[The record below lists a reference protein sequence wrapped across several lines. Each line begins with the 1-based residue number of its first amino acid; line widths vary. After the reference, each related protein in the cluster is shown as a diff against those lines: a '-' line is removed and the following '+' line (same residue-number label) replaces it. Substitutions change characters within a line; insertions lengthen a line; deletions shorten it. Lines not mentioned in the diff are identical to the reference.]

1 MADTAAIREMVER
14 VVSEALGAQMER
26 IRQDIA
32 QRVLAEIEPLLG
44 TSSNTEPGASATDQ
58 LNAAISSFQDMG
70 AQAEILRSLLDGS
83 TRFSGRSALL
93 VIRSGQANGW
103 EGRGFDSGDVK
114 RLSLSTSD
122 GLLGRAVQDRVPAA
136 AAAAEFDSNFIS
148 SAGNPVDGNGVAMP
162 LVVRDKVAAVLY
174 ADAGTESN
182 GKLDQSALQVLVRAA
197 GQWLELIALKKAG
210 VTPAP
215 EGAVEAPPPR
225 PAEAAPPP
233 PPPPPPPPSA
243 RAPEPAVAEPAIPP
257 EEAEVHK
264 KAKRKAKVLVEEIS
278 LYNKSRVAEGRE
290 NRDLYDRLKEDIEKS
305 RAEYDRAFSKTSAAS
320 ADYFNK
326 ELIRILA
333 QNDRSLLG
341 DNFPG

>member
-1 MADTAAIREMVER
+1 MTDKAAIRELVER
-14 VVSEALGAQMER
+14 VVSEAMGTYLEK
-26 IRQDIA
+26 IRQEIA

-44 TSSNTEPGASATDQ
+44 TSPAEPGASPTDQ
-58 LNAAISSFQDMG
+58 LNAAISSFQDMS

-93 VIRSGQANGW
+93 VIRSGAATGW
-103 EGRGFDSGDVK
+103 EGRGFETNDVK
-114 RLSLSTSD
+114 RLSLSTTE
-122 GLLGRAVQDRVPAA
+122 GLVGRALQDRGPAA
-136 AAAAEFDSNFIS
+136 AAAAEFDSAFIS
-148 SAGNPVDGNGVAMP
+148 SAGNPVDGNGIVLP

-174 ADAGTESN
+174 ADAGTNAS
-182 GKLDQSALQVLVRAA
+182 GKLDPAALHVLVRAA

-210 VTPAP
+210 VVPAG
-215 EGAVEAPPPR
+215 EGAQEAPPAKAVEA
-225 PAEAAPPP
+225 

-243 RAPEPAVAEPAIPP
+243 APPQRAPEPAAAEPAIPP

-278 LYNKSRVAEGRE
+278 LYNKSKVAEGRE
-290 NRDLYDRLKEDIEKS
+290 NHDLYDRLKEDIEKS

-333 QNDRSLLG
+333 QSDRSLLG

>member
-1 MADTAAIREMVER
+1 MADKAAIREQVER
-14 VVSEALGAQMER
+14 VVSEALGTQMEKL
-26 IRQDIA
+26 RQEIVK
-32 QRVLAEIEPLLG
+32 RVLAEIEPMLG
-44 TSSNTEPGASATDQ
+44 SAAHEPGASPTDQ
-58 LNAAISSFQDMG
+58 LNAAIASFQDMG

-93 VIRSGQANGW
+93 VIRSGAANGW
-103 EGRGFDSGDVK
+103 EGRGFDTSEVK

-122 GLLGRAVQDRVPAA
+122 GLVGRAVQDRVPAA
-136 AAAAEFDSNFIS
+136 AAAAEFDSEFIS
-148 SAGNPVDGNGVAMP
+148 SAGNPVDGNGLALP

-174 ADAGTESN
+174 ADAGTESD

-197 GQWLELIALKKAG
+197 GQWLDLVALKKAG

-215 EGAVEAPPPR
+215 ESAAEAAPARAV
-225 PAEAAPPP
+225 EAAPPP
-233 PPPPPPPPSA
+233 QPPPPPP
-243 RAPEPAVAEPAIPP
+243 RAPEPVAAEPAIPP

-278 LYNKSRVAEGRE
+278 LYNKSKVAEGRE

-305 RAEYDRAFSKTSAAS
+305 RAEYDRAFSKTSAAG
-320 ADYFNK
+320 ADYFNR

>member
-1 MADTAAIREMVER
+1 MTDKAAIRELVER
-14 VVSEALGAQMER
+14 VVSEAMGTHLEK
-26 IRQDIA
+26 IRQEIA

-44 TSSNTEPGASATDQ
+44 TSPTEPGASPTDQ
-58 LNAAISSFQDMG
+58 LNAAISSFQDMS

-93 VIRSGQANGW
+93 VLRSGAAAGW
-103 EGRGFDSGDVK
+103 EGRGFESSEVK
-114 RLSLSTSD
+114 RLSLSTTD
-122 GLLGRAVQDRVPAA
+122 GLVGRAVQDRVPAA
-136 AAAAEFDSNFIS
+136 AAAAEFDSAFIS
-148 SAGNPVDGNGVAMP
+148 SAGNPVDGNGVVLP
-162 LVVRDKVAAVLY
+162 LVVRDKVAAILY
-174 ADAGTESN
+174 ADAGTDSG
-182 GKLDQSALQVLVRAA
+182 GKLDPSALHVLIRAA
-197 GQWLELIALKKAG
+197 GQWLDLIALKKAG

-215 EGAVEAPPPR
+215 EGGQEAPPAKAVEAS
-225 PAEAAPPP
+225 
-233 PPPPPPPPSA
+233 PPPPPSA
-243 RAPEPAVAEPAIPP
+243 APPQRAPEPAAVEPAIPP

-278 LYNKSRVAEGRE
+278 LYNKSKVAEGRE

-305 RAEYDRAFSKTSAAS
+305 RAEYDRAFSKTSALS